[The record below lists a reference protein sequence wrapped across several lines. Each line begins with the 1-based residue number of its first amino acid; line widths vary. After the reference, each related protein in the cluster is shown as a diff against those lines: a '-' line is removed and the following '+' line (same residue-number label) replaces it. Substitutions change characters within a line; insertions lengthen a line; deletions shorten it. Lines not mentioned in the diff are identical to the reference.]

1 LPIIFLFSR
10 ISLSPWLVEES
21 FTLIERIHAE
31 GVAILLVKQNVVQ
44 SLQVTDRAYILA
56 EGRFVM
62 SGTAAQMCADPE
74 LKRAYLGL

>member
-1 LPIIFLFSR
+1 LPIIFLFSP

-62 SGTAAQMCADPE
+62 SGTAAQIGADPE